1 MSNIITAVFS
11 GCNPTFA
18 VATPMSWQWDT
29 GQILKIEG
37 LNLHTGVQAHF
48 VVGGESITQI
58 IGVSGGCGYVTIPNT
73 VFQEAGACMVY
84 LYISEDDD
92 TAETEYS
99 ILITILERVQPAD
112 YSDPTPAEQ
121 TLFQAAIDAV
131 EAAQE
136 VADAAA
142 ALAESWA
149 VGGTGTRAGEDTDN
163 AKYYA
168 ERAESAAEKN
178 GFVRFEVDV
187 EDGYLYAYVTSN
199 KLLDPA
205 TFTVDESTGML
216 EVSFVDE

>member
-18 VATPMSWQWDT
+18 AATPMSWQWDT

-37 LNLHTGVQAHF
+37 LKLHTGVQAHF

-58 IGVSGGCGYVTIPNT
+58 IGVSGGCGYVNIPNA

-84 LYISEDDD
+84 LYMSEDDD

-112 YSDPTPAEQ
+112 YSDPTPAEE

-136 VADAAA
+136 AADAAA
-142 ALAESWA
+142 ELAESWA
-149 VGGTGTRAGEDTDN
+149 VGGTGTRAGEDYN
-163 AKYYA
+163 NSMFWARMA
-168 ERAESAAEKN
+168 EEQAADG
-178 GFVRFEVDV
+178 GFVYFEIQYP
-187 EDGYLYAYVTSN
+187 GYLVMTRSDN
-199 KLLDPA
+199 LDDDIDFA
-205 TFTVDESTGML
+205 LTESGDL
-216 EVSFVDE
+216 EVTLR

>member
-18 VATPMSWQWDT
+18 AATPMSWQWDT

-37 LNLHTGVQAHF
+37 LKLHTGVQAHF
-48 VVGGESITQI
+48 IVGGESITQI
-58 IGVSGGCGYVTIPNT
+58 IGVSGGCGYVTIPNA

-99 ILITILERVQPAD
+99 ILITIQERVQPAD

-121 TLFQAAIDAV
+121 TLFQSTIDAV

-136 VADAAA
+136 AADAAA

-149 VGGTGTRAGEDTDN
+149 VGGTGTRAGEDYN
-163 AKYYA
+163 NSKFWA
-168 ERAESAAEKN
+168 EMAAEQAAEG
-178 GFVRFEVDV
+178 GFVYFEIRYPGDLIMVRSD
-187 EDGYLYAYVTSN
+187 N
-199 KLLDPA
+199 LDDDIDFEINDA
-205 TFTVDESTGML
+205 GEL
-216 EVSFVDE
+216 EVELYE

>member
-18 VATPMSWQWDT
+18 AATPMSWQWDT

-112 YSDPTPAEQ
+112 YSDPTPAEE

-136 VADAAA
+136 AADAAA

-149 VGGTGTRAGEDTDN
+149 VGGTGTRAGEDYN
-163 AKYYA
+163 NSMFWARMA
-168 ERAESAAEKN
+168 EEQAAEG
-178 GFVRFEVDV
+178 GFVYFEIQYP
-187 EDGYLYAYVTSN
+187 GYLMMTRSDN
-199 KLLDPA
+199 LDDDIDFA
-205 TFTVDESTGML
+205 LTEAGDL
-216 EVSFVDE
+216 EVTLR

>member
-18 VATPMSWQWDT
+18 AATPMSWQWDT

-37 LNLHTGVQAHF
+37 LKLHTGVQAHF

-58 IGVSGGCGYVTIPNT
+58 IGVSGGCGYVTVPNT
-73 VFQEAGACMVY
+73 VFQEAGAVMVY

-112 YSDPTPAEQ
+112 YSDPTPAEE

-136 VADAAA
+136 AADAAA
-142 ALAESWA
+142 ALSESWA
-149 VGGTGTRAGEDTDN
+149 VGGTGTRAGEDYN
-163 AKYYA
+163 NSMFWARMA
-168 ERAESAAEKN
+168 EEQAADG
-178 GFVRFEVDV
+178 GFVYFEIQYP
-187 EDGYLYAYVTSN
+187 GYLVMTRSDN
-199 KLLDPA
+199 LDDDIDFA
-205 TFTVDESTGML
+205 LTESGDL
-216 EVSFVDE
+216 EVTLR

>member
-18 VATPMSWQWDT
+18 AATPMSWQWDT

-37 LNLHTGVQAHF
+37 LKLHTGVQAHF

-121 TLFQAAIDAV
+121 TIFQSAIDAV

-136 VADAAA
+136 SADAAA

-149 VGGTGTRAGEDTDN
+149 VGGTGTRAGEDYN
-163 AKYYA
+163 NSKFWS
-168 ERAESAAEKN
+168 EMAAEQAAEG
-178 GFVRFEVDV
+178 GFVYFEIRYP
-187 EDGYLYAYVTSN
+187 GYLMMTRSDN
-199 KLLDPA
+199 LDDDIDFA
-205 TFTVDESTGML
+205 LTDEGDL
-216 EVSFVDE
+216 EVTLR

>member
-18 VATPMSWQWDT
+18 AATPMSWQWDT

-37 LNLHTGVQAHF
+37 LKLHTGMQAHF
-48 VVGGESITQI
+48 IVGGESITQI

-121 TLFQAAIDAV
+121 TLFQSAIDAV

-136 VADAAA
+136 AADAAA

-149 VGGTGTRAGEDTDN
+149 VGGTGTRAGEDYN
-163 AKYYA
+163 NSKFWSEMAA
-168 ERAESAAEKN
+168 QQAAEA
-178 GFVRFEVDV
+178 GFVYFEIVYP
-187 EDGYLYAYVTSN
+187 GYLTMVRSDNLDDDITFSLTS
-199 KLLDPA
+199 A
-205 TFTVDESTGML
+205 GEL
-216 EVSFVDE
+216 EVTFNE

>member
-18 VATPMSWQWDT
+18 AATPMSWQWDT

-37 LNLHTGVQAHF
+37 LKLHTGVQAHF
-48 VVGGESITQI
+48 VVGGESITKI
-58 IGVSGGCGYVTIPNT
+58 IGVSGGCGYVNIPNT
-73 VFQEAGACMVY
+73 VFQEAGAVMVY

-121 TLFQAAIDAV
+121 TLFQSAIDAV

-136 VADAAA
+136 AADAAA
-142 ALAESWA
+142 ALSESWA
-149 VGGTGTRAGEDTDN
+149 VGGTGTRAGEDYN
-163 AKYYA
+163 NSMFWARMA
-168 ERAESAAEKN
+168 EEQAADG
-178 GFVRFEVDV
+178 GFVYFEIQYP
-187 EDGYLYAYVTSN
+187 GYLVMTRSDN
-199 KLLDPA
+199 LDDDIDFA
-205 TFTVDESTGML
+205 LTESGDL
-216 EVSFVDE
+216 EVTLR

>member
-18 VATPMSWQWDT
+18 AATPMSWQWDT

-37 LNLHTGVQAHF
+37 LKLHTGMQAHF
-48 VVGGESITQI
+48 IVGGESITQI
-58 IGVSGGCGYVTIPNT
+58 IGVSGECGYVNIPNT
-73 VFQEAGACMVY
+73 VFQAAGAVMVY

-121 TLFQAAIDAV
+121 TLFQSAIDAV

-136 VADAAA
+136 AADAAA
-142 ALAESWA
+142 ALSESWA
-149 VGGTGTRAGEDTDN
+149 VGGTGTRAGEDFN
-163 AKYYA
+163 NSRFWA
-168 ERAESAAEKN
+168 EMAAEQAAEG
-178 GFVRFEVDV
+178 GFVYFEIRYP
-187 EDGYLYAYVTSN
+187 GYLMMTRSDN
-199 KLLDPA
+199 LDDDIDFSL
-205 TFTVDESTGML
+205 TEEGDL
-216 EVSFVDE
+216 EVTLR

>member
-18 VATPMSWQWDT
+18 AATPMSWQWDT

-37 LNLHTGVQAHF
+37 LKLHTGVQAHF
-48 VVGGESITQI
+48 IVGGESITQI
-58 IGVSGGCGYVTIPNT
+58 IGVSGGCGYVTVPNT
-73 VFQEAGACMVY
+73 VFQSAGACMVY

-99 ILITILERVQPAD
+99 ILITILERVQPED
-112 YSDPTPAEQ
+112 YSDPTPAEE

-136 VADAAA
+136 AADAAA

-149 VGGTGTRAGEDTDN
+149 VGGTGTRAGEDFN
-163 AKYYA
+163 NSKFWA
-168 ERAESAAEKN
+168 EMAAEQAAEG
-178 GFVRFEVDV
+178 GFVYFEIRYP
-187 EDGYLYAYVTSN
+187 GYLMMTRSDN
-199 KLLDPA
+199 LDDDIDFA
-205 TFTVDESTGML
+205 LTDQGDL
-216 EVSFVDE
+216 EVTLR

>member
-18 VATPMSWQWDT
+18 AATPMSWQWDT
-29 GQILKIEG
+29 GQILKIKG
-37 LNLHTGVQAHF
+37 LKLHTGVQAHF

-58 IGVSGGCGYVTIPNT
+58 IGVSGGCGYVAIPNT
-73 VFQEAGACMVY
+73 VFHEAGAVMVY

-121 TLFQAAIDAV
+121 TLFQSAIDAV

-136 VADAAA
+136 AADAAA

-149 VGGTGTRAGEDTDN
+149 VGGTGTRAGEDFNN
-163 AKYYA
+163 AKFWA
-168 ERAESAAEKN
+168 EMAAEQAAEG
-178 GFVRFEVDV
+178 GFVYFEIRYPGDLIMVRSD
-187 EDGYLYAYVTSN
+187 N
-199 KLLDPA
+199 LDDDIDFEINDA
-205 TFTVDESTGML
+205 GEL
-216 EVSFVDE
+216 EVELYE

>member
-18 VATPMSWQWDT
+18 AATPMSWQWDT

-37 LNLHTGVQAHF
+37 LKLHTGMQAHF
-48 VVGGESITQI
+48 IVGGESITQI
-58 IGVSGGCGYVTIPNT
+58 IGVSGGCGYVTVPNT

-99 ILITILERVQPAD
+99 ILITILERVQPSD

-136 VADAAA
+136 AADAAA
-142 ALAESWA
+142 ALSESWA
-149 VGGTGTRAGEDTDN
+149 VGGTGTRAGEDYN
-163 AKYYA
+163 NSRFWA
-168 ERAESAAEKN
+168 EMAAEQAAEG
-178 GFVRFEVDV
+178 GFVYFEIRYP
-187 EDGYLYAYVTSN
+187 GYLMMTRSDN
-199 KLLDPA
+199 LDDDIDFA
-205 TFTVDESTGML
+205 LTEEGDL
-216 EVSFVDE
+216 EVTLR

>member
-18 VATPMSWQWDT
+18 AATPMSWQWDT

-48 VVGGESITQI
+48 IVGGESITQI

-73 VFQEAGACMVY
+73 VFQAAGACMVY

-121 TLFQAAIDAV
+121 TLFQSAIDAV

-136 VADAAA
+136 AADAAA

-149 VGGTGTRAGEDTDN
+149 VGGTNTRAGEDYNNSKFWADM
-163 AKYYA
+163 A
-168 ERAESAAEKN
+168 EQQAAEA
-178 GFVRFEVDV
+178 GFVYFEIVYP
-187 EDGYLYAYVTSN
+187 GYLVMTRSDNLNDDISFALTS
-199 KLLDPA
+199 
-205 TFTVDESTGML
+205 EGEL
-216 EVSFVDE
+216 EVTFNE

>member
-18 VATPMSWQWDT
+18 AATPMSWQWDT

-37 LNLHTGVQAHF
+37 LKLHTGVQAHF

-58 IGVSGGCGYVTIPNT
+58 IGVSGGCGYVNIPNA

-84 LYISEDDD
+84 LYMSEDDD

-112 YSDPTPAEQ
+112 YSDPTPAEE
-121 TLFQAAIDAV
+121 TLFHAAIDAV

-136 VADAAA
+136 AADAAA
-142 ALAESWA
+142 ELAESWA
-149 VGGTGTRAGEDTDN
+149 VGGTGTRAGEDYN
-163 AKYYA
+163 NSKFWA
-168 ERAESAAEKN
+168 EMAAEQAAE
-178 GFVRFEVDV
+178 GEFVYFEIQYP
-187 EDGYLYAYVTSN
+187 GYLMMTRSDN
-199 KLLDPA
+199 LDDDIDFA
-205 TFTVDESTGML
+205 LTESGDL
-216 EVSFVDE
+216 EVTLR

>member
-18 VATPMSWQWDT
+18 AATPMSWQWDT

-37 LNLHTGVQAHF
+37 LKLHTGMQAHF
-48 VVGGESITQI
+48 IVCGESITQI

-73 VFQEAGACMVY
+73 VFQDAGACMVY

-121 TLFQAAIDAV
+121 TLFQSAIDAV

-136 VADAAA
+136 AADAAA
-142 ALAESWA
+142 ELAESWA
-149 VGGTGTRAGEDTDN
+149 VGGTGTRAGEDYN
-163 AKYYA
+163 NSRFWA
-168 ERAESAAEKN
+168 EMAAEQAAEG
-178 GFVRFEVDV
+178 GFVYFEIRYPGDLIMVRSD
-187 EDGYLYAYVTSN
+187 N
-199 KLLDPA
+199 LDDDINFDINDA
-205 TFTVDESTGML
+205 GEL
-216 EVSFVDE
+216 EVELYE

>member
-18 VATPMSWQWDT
+18 AATPMSWQWDT

-37 LNLHTGVQAHF
+37 LKLHTGMQAHF
-48 VVGGESITQI
+48 IVGGESITQI

-121 TLFQAAIDAV
+121 TLFQSAIDAV

-136 VADAAA
+136 AADAAA

-149 VGGTGTRAGEDTDN
+149 IGGTGTRAGEDYNN
-163 AKYYA
+163 AHFWA
-168 ERAESAAEKN
+168 EMAAEQAAEG
-178 GFVRFEVDV
+178 GFVYFEIRYPGDLIMVRSD
-187 EDGYLYAYVTSN
+187 N
-199 KLLDPA
+199 LDDDIDFDINDA
-205 TFTVDESTGML
+205 GEL
-216 EVSFVDE
+216 EVELYE

>member
-18 VATPMSWQWDT
+18 AATPMSWQWDT

-37 LNLHTGVQAHF
+37 LKLHTGMQAHF
-48 VVGGESITQI
+48 IVGGESITQI

-92 TAETEYS
+92 TAETEYA

-121 TLFQAAIDAV
+121 TLFQSAIDAV

-136 VADAAA
+136 AADAAA

-149 VGGTGTRAGEDTDN
+149 VGGTGTRAGEDFNN
-163 AKYYA
+163 AKFWA
-168 ERAESAAEKN
+168 EMAAEQAAEG
-178 GFVRFEVDV
+178 GFVYFEIRYPGDLIMVRSD
-187 EDGYLYAYVTSN
+187 N
-199 KLLDPA
+199 LDDDIDFEINDA
-205 TFTVDESTGML
+205 GEL
-216 EVSFVDE
+216 EVELYE

>member
-18 VATPMSWQWDT
+18 AATPMSWQWDT

-37 LNLHTGVQAHF
+37 LKLHTGMQAHF
-48 VVGGESITQI
+48 VVGGESVTQI
-58 IGVSGGCGYVTIPNT
+58 IGVSGGCGYVTVPNT
-73 VFQEAGACMVY
+73 VFREAGACMVY
-84 LYISEDDD
+84 LYMSEDDN

-136 VADAAA
+136 AADAAA
-142 ALAESWA
+142 ALSESWA
-149 VGGTGTRAGEDTDN
+149 VGGTGTRAGEDYDN
-163 AKYYA
+163 AKFYA
-168 ERAESAAEKN
+168 DLAKQQAAEG
-178 GFVRFEVDV
+178 GFVYFEIRYP
-187 EDGYLYAYVTSN
+187 GYLMMTRSDN
-199 KLLDPA
+199 LDDDIDFA
-205 TFTVDESTGML
+205 LTESGDL
-216 EVSFVDE
+216 EVTLR